1 LSVSGNLSF
10 GAVKV
15 KSTKSKKLKVKNTGK
30 GSLQVSIG
38 TLVSPFTFNGSAFNL
53 AKGKTKTVAVKFKP
67 AAKGP
72 TTPQTLTITSDDPN
86 HPSHNLTA
94 SGSGK

>member
-1 LSVSGNLSF
+1 MSGNLSF

-15 KSTKSKKLKVKNTGK
+15 NSTKSKKLKVKNTGK
-30 GSLQVSIG
+30 GSLQVTIG

-53 AKGKTKTVAVKFKP
+53 AKGKTKTVSVKFKP
-67 AAKGP
+67 TAKGP
-72 TTPQTLTITSDDPN
+72 TLPQTLSITSNDPN